1 MVKARTHEIDKNL
14 KALEARFRAVLVY
27 GPDEG
32 LARDRARALIAQF
45 ADDPRDAF
53 QVARLA
59 PGDLTPDPARLA
71 DELAA
76 IPMLGGRRLV
86 VVESATDA
94 LAATIESALGHA
106 EGDGLLIVTAGSLGP
121 RTKLRQLFEGHD
133 AALAVPCYGDE
144 EADLERLI
152 DQVMAAHD
160 LKIAGD
166 ARNLLIGYLGADRGV
181 SRRELEKLA
190 LYAHGRGDPITVA
203 DVEAVVV
210 DSSALALAALSEAV
224 TGGRVQA
231 LDTLIDRA
239 FAAGEN
245 AVGILR
251 VVGRRFERLHT
262 VQADVAGGKNQATAL
277 KALRPPLFFKEEAA
291 FRADLRRWPLAKLN
305 RALETL
311 AEGEIQC
318 KTTGLPAETV
328 CARTCLSLAA
338 GASRP
343 VDPAR

>member
-1 MVKARTHEIDKNL
+1 MVKARTHEIGKNL

-27 GPDEG
+27 GPDDG
-32 LARDRARALIAQF
+32 LVRDRTGELVAQF
-45 ADDPRDAF
+45 ADDPKDAF

-59 PGDLTPDPARLA
+59 PGDLTSDPARLA

-94 LAATIESALGHA
+94 LAAT
-106 EGDGLLIVTAGSLGP
+106 
-121 RTKLRQLFEGHD
+121 
-133 AALAVPCYGDE
+133 
-144 EADLERLI
+144 
-152 DQVMAAHD
+152 
-160 LKIAGD
+160 
-166 ARNLLIGYLGADRGV
+166 
-181 SRRELEKLA
+181 
-190 LYAHGRGDPITVA
+190 
-203 DVEAVVV
+203 VE
-210 DSSALALAALSEAV
+210 SALALSALSEAV

-245 AVGILR
+245 AIGILR

-262 VQADVAGGKNQATAL
+262 VQAEVAGGKNQAAAL
-277 KALRPPLFFKEEAA
+277 KSLRPPLFFKEEAA
-291 FRADLRRWPLAKLN
+291 FRADLRRWPLGKLD

-318 KTTGLPAETV
+318 KTTGLPTEAV

-343 VDPAR
+343 VDPAH